1 MSSTQPLLTRAERVV
16 SSVELLAWG
25 KLLSLGVDALEVVNV
40 ANGRKIG
47 NKDQDG

>member
-1 MSSTQPLLTRAERVV
+1 VV

-40 ANGRKIG
+40 ASGRKVG
-47 NKDQDG
+47 MRDQGE